1 MIHLRLPLE
10 RADLIHEVVRCPF
23 GENKLSAVRL
33 TDEVYMYTMI
43 KIIKDRI
50 EELKSGG

>member
-10 RADLIHEVVRCPF
+10 GIYRNTKCYDAIP
-23 GENKLSAVRL
+23 GEGKLSAVRL